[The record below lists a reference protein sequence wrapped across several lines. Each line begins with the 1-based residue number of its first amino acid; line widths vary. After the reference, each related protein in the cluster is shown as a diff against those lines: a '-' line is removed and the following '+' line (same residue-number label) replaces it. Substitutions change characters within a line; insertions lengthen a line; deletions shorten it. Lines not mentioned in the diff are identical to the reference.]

1 MGRLFPPFRLLPKG
15 KATSPD
21 RGGFFGCFIEKCN
34 YFLLYNNYKYKINI
48 DIFEKGHY
56 NLILQGNF
64 ERRENQR

>member
-1 MGRLFPPFRLLPKG
+1 MLRLYKEV
-15 KATSPD
+15 
-21 RGGFFGCFIEKCN
+21 FFYKN
-34 YFLLYNNYKYKINI
+34 VYFFLYILNINYKFNI